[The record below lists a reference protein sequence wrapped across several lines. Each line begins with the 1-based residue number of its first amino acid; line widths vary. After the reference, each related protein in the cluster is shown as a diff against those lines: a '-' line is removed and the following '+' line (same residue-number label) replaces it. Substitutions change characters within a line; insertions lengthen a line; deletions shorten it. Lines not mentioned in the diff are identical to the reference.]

1 MKIESGSKI
10 VFFTSIT
17 YVGRLTNYV
26 FSKLDVSK
34 KGEMF
39 MRKTML
45 AGALSI
51 TCLTGVF
58 SSQAQAQGNIDISSL
73 LSEKPLVAT
82 TNTSQMQNK
91 SYQDVYKML
100 VLSKLFFEENQYS
113 IVTSQ
118 NSIIIKASLE
128 TVLQSYENGENL
140 YYEGEKEFRENYEL
154 YKKTFGDSMQVKIS
168 PSGKSIKAEI
178 FAEGKWQ
185 AISTQEIEVLLTVI
199 NRANEDLKPGGYFT
213 DTIGHWAEGYI
224 QLLYQWD
231 VVSGTTDSTFN
242 PNGQVTRGQL
252 VAMIFRA
259 SGLNVN
265 EDYEGPATYKD
276 IQGFWAAK
284 EVAILQEYGLI
295 DIFDGQNF
303 EPNKPVTREEMA
315 YVTANYLGAIDFDIE
330 NANKNNTF
338 TDKNQM
344 RKETVEAIGLL
355 QQLGIIDGG
364 SGKFNPKGNLTRA
377 QFSKIMAI
385 TLMIASEE

>member
-1 MKIESGSKI
+1 
-10 VFFTSIT
+10 
-17 YVGRLTNYV
+17 
-26 FSKLDVSK
+26 
-34 KGEMF
+34 
-39 MRKTML
+39 MRKKII

-51 TCLTGVF
+51 TCLTGGIGL
-58 SSQAQAQGNIDISSL
+58 QAQAQGNIDIHSL
-73 LSEKPLVAT
+73 LKENPLVAT

-91 SYQDVYKML
+91 SFQDIYKMM
-100 VLSKLFFEENQYS
+100 VLTKLFFEESQYS
-113 IVTSQ
+113 IVASP
-118 NSIIIKASLE
+118 NSIIIKASLD
-128 TVLQSYENGENL
+128 TILQSYENGENY

-154 YKKTFGDSMQVKIS
+154 YKKTFGDSVQLKIS

-178 FAEGKWQ
+178 YAEGKWQ
-185 AISTQEIEVLLTVI
+185 AISNQEIELLLMVI

-231 VVSGTTDSTFN
+231 IVSGTTSTTFN

-252 VAMIFRA
+252 IAMIFRA
-259 SGLNVN
+259 SGLDVN
-265 EDYEGPATYKD
+265 EDYEGPATYQDLK
-276 IQGFWAAK
+276 GFWGAK

-315 YVTANYLGAIDFDIE
+315 YVTANYLAGMGFDIE

-338 TDKNQM
+338 SDKKQM

-385 TLMIASEE
+385 TLMIVSEE